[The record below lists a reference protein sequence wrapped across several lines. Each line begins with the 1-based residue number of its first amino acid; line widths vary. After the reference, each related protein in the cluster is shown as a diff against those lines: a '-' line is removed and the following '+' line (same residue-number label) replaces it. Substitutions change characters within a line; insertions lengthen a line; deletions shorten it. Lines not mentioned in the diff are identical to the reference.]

1 MNDFFSLIGTLASIG
16 SIPLSI
22 YFYLKSRENK
32 FDSIKRSIVKILSHQ
47 IGDRRVLTTFEI
59 QTVINSITREHRVE
73 NDKISVDQ
81 IIEDLVAETISNPL
95 LDKDIKEKII
105 SELKKIYYKGELL
118 EKIEEIEFAKSNTEG
133 LETELKQILQKN
145 RAVYE
150 EELNTVKNRT
160 SKLSEMF
167 AIIASAT
174 TLSAAIFILLG
185 KEKSEKL
192 LIHNDIIY
200 GFLKENDFYIGLI
213 VSIVTAVFSSV
224 LLLLIKKRNE
234 HKKKE

>member
-59 QTVINSITREHRVE
+59 QTVINSITREHRVD
-73 NDKISVDQ
+73 NNKISVDQ

-95 LDKDIKEKII
+95 LDKDVKEKII
-105 SELKKIYYKGELL
+105 AELKKIYYKGELL
-118 EKIEEIEFAKSNTEG
+118 DKIEEIEFTKSTTED
-133 LETELKQILQKN
+133 LETELKQILEKN
-145 RAVYE
+145 RDVYE
-150 EELNTVKNRT
+150 VELSTIKKKT
-160 SKLSEMF
+160 SRLSEMF
-167 AIIASAT
+167 AIIASVT
-174 TLSAAIFILLG
+174 TLSAAILILIG
-185 KEKSEKL
+185 KENSEKL
-192 LIHNDIIY
+192 IIDNDKFY

-213 VSIVTAVFSSV
+213 LSIATAVFSSI
-224 LLLLIKKRNE
+224 LLLVIKKRNE
-234 HKKKE
+234 HK